1 MPIACPGFPPFADV
15 ASDEGE
21 DKPSQQYLH
30 VIVQLIVKMFVLLEI
45 VKKELN
51 QRYPKRW
58 LAH

>member
-1 MPIACPGFPPFADV
+1 MPIACPGFPDIEI
-15 ASDEGE
+15 DERE
-21 DKPSQQYLH
+21 DKPSQQDLH

-45 VKKELN
+45 VKKELH